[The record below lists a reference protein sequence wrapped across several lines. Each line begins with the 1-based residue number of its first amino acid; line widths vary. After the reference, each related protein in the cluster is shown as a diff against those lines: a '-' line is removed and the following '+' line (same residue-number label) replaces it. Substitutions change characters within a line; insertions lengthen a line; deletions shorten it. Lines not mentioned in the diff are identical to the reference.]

1 MGKIRGKIVDR
12 NRYQKRYP
20 FIRAPKRYTYLG
32 DEYLAIE
39 LGTLTFNNEKVKQF
53 NFEAPFADTNYVV
66 VATPR
71 DSTTDTGGSAQ
82 VSIMVDGT
90 TIDKSFVRIVASDE
104 FTGMVDVIAIKV
116 GK

>member
-12 NRYQKRYP
+12 NRYSKRYP

-32 DEYLAIE
+32 DDYLAIE
-39 LGTLTFNNEKVKQF
+39 LGTLTFDKETVKQF

-66 VATPR
+66 MATPR
-71 DSTTDTGGSAQ
+71 DTAGDAVGSAQ
-82 VSIMVDGT
+82 VSIMVDGST
-90 TIDKSFVRIVASDE
+90 LDRSFVRIIASDE
-104 FTGMVDVIAIKV
+104 FTGQVDVVAIKV